1 MDFLIPEMQVLL
13 WTVVVFVLLLI
24 VLTKY
29 AWGPLM
35 TALQEREDRIAK
47 KISDAETAHKT
58 ALSKLAEYE
67 KRIAAEKDQA
77 AAIIAEAK
85 KDADKVKEEIQA
97 AAKAEAER
105 MIERAKRE
113 IELAQQAAVAE
124 IRDRMVDLA
133 AEMAS
138 VVVQRE
144 IKSDDHRRYIQEA
157 IGNIEKS
164 ASTN

>member
-13 WTVVVFVLLLI
+13 WTILVFALLLAI
-24 VLTKY
+24 LTKY

-35 TALQEREDRIAK
+35 KALQEREDRIAQ
-47 KISDAETAHKT
+47 KISDAEATNKS
-58 ALSKLAEYE
+58 ALAKLAEYE

-85 KDADKVKEEIQA
+85 KDAEKVKEEIQA
-97 AAKAEAER
+97 TAKIEAER

-124 IRDRMVDLA
+124 IRDKMVDLA
-133 AEMAS
+133 AELAS
-138 VVVQRE
+138 VIVQRE
-144 IKSDDHRRYIQEA
+144 IKPEDHRRFVQDA
-157 IGNIEKS
+157 IGNIEKTPS
-164 ASTN
+164 NN